1 MFILLRTLLL
11 VPSPRILHPPSEE
24 HHLVH
29 GFSHCCTPITSKCM
43 SPQPRQLS
51 CAFPISFSESVHGI
65 IHWNVYGNLGSTYP
79 LEGEYLFFTSFVF
92 FQWGVILISITL
104 LVSLTSP
111 STTERRSSL
120 IGELFSESLC
130 SWLLLICRKISGK
143 CLTPI
148 IGAKGHPVLPR
159 WGGWSNSVAP

>member
-43 SPQPRQLS
+43 SPQPRPLS
-51 CAFPISFSESVHGI
+51 SAFPISFSESVHGI

-104 LVSLTSP
+104 LVSPHLPPLRKGDPPWLVSYSQRACAP
-111 STTERRSSL
+111 D
-120 IGELFSESLC
+120 C
-130 SWLLLICRKISGK
+130 SWSAGRL
-143 CLTPI
+143 
-148 IGAKGHPVLPR
+148 
-159 WGGWSNSVAP
+159 VANAWHLS